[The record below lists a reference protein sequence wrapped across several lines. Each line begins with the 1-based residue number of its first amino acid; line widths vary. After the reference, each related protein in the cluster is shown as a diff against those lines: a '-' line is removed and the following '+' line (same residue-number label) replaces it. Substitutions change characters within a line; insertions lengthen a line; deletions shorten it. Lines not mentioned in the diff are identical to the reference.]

1 MLISCTA
8 GPQGN
13 KLGAQEDSW
22 GWGGRGKTI
31 LILGRQ
37 FNKLP
42 DKCLGILSQLNTSIF
57 VEKFISSD

>member
-31 LILGRQ
+31 LILGRP

-42 DKCLGILSQLNTSIF
+42 DKCLG
-57 VEKFISSD
+57 